1 MPALTIKA
9 TTGLTKAKRVGP
21 NLVVEKKV
29 EGVITETH
37 PTDVGKRVKGKQAA
51 KELVVLTTTEYKAFQ
66 TAELKIKQQLEA
78 INALANRHAASLETK
93 HKAEMKK
100 EQNKLNK
107 VTLQL
112 GIAKQASKSA
122 SSKLDTLT
130 TENEKKADRRRKRK
144 VKKEQKD
151 RADMASVF
159 GEEP

>member
-9 TTGLTKAKRVGP
+9 TTGVTKAKRVGP

-29 EGVITETH
+29 EGIITETH

-66 TAELKIKQQLEA
+66 LAEIKIKQQLDA
-78 INALANRHAASLETK
+78 FNVIANRHAASMETK

-100 EQNKLNK
+100 EQTKLKK

-112 GIAKQASKSA
+112 GIAKQAGKSA

-130 TENEKKADRRRKRK
+130 IENQKKADKKRKRK

-151 RADMASVF
+151 RADMEAVF
-159 GEEP
+159 GEDP